1 MHHRSPHVYNSAW
14 TNNHHVAANSRK
26 DTEKPP
32 INVNI
37 VNKIPP
43 AKEAEDKSDDPIKDL
58 KLQATRK
65 VLGSTDLI
73 GGLIILGLA
82 GLGLLLWK
90 SPGGDK
96 K

>member
-1 MHHRSPHVYNSAW
+1 MRN
-14 TNNHHVAANSRK
+14 NSRK
-26 DTEKPP
+26 SAEMPP

-43 AKEAEDKSDDPIKDL
+43 AKDAEDKSDDPIKDL
-58 KLQATRK
+58 KLHATRK